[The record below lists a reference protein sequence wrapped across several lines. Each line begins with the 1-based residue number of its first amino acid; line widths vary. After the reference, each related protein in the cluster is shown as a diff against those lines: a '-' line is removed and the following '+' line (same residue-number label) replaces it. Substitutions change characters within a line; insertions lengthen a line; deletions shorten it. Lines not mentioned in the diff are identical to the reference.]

1 MENFQ
6 WAFNQ
11 KQTVKYKSSKYLRTV
26 FREFEIFRSVVT
38 NFEKLQ
44 TLNESDGNSE
54 NELLDIGTDE
64 YEGQGSSESDK
75 RPCFENS
82 PEYPWF
88 RIRRL
93 LG

>member
-1 MENFQ
+1 MGFLSET
-6 WAFNQ
+6 
-11 KQTVKYKSSKYLRTV
+11 KVKYKSSKYLRTV
-26 FREFEIFRSVVT
+26 FREIEIFRSVVT

-64 YEGQGSSESDK
+64 YEGQGSSESDE